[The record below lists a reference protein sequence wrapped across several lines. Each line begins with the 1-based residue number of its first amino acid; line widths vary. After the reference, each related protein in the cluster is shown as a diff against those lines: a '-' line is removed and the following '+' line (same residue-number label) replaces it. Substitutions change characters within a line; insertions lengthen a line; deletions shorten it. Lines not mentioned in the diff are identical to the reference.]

1 MGLLYKDSV
10 TIKKIEVREKESF
23 EFAEW
28 NITNGS
34 FRARLVVLYRPP
46 YSEDHPVT
54 IATFLAEFSAFM
66 ETIILVPEPLIIVG
80 DFNIHVDCSDG
91 CNDASNFLDLLQS
104 FGLTQHVTGPT
115 HEDGHTLDLI
125 ITRSFDKV
133 VSTNPV
139 IDTYVS
145 DHASVLCNRDCGKPT
160 EFQEKVSFRKLMSI
174 DMDVFRE
181 KVSRSELC
189 TKSFTDLEELVGCYN
204 TTLTNLLDQYAPVK
218 TRTIIKRKCVP
229 WFNGDIRL
237 AIRVRRTAVRKW
249 RKSRSEQD
257 LRAFKAARNHA
268 TYIMTTA
275 RKEYWTDVIH
285 QNDGNQLF
293 QSVKPLLC
301 KPCKVSS
308 PPDVNPS
315 TLANEFGRFFQQKI
329 NSIHESLEVLSVPL
343 PSLTSDDETY
353 IAHA

>member
-1 MGLLYKDSV
+1 MLVWLHVRVEEFIKVRLLRLTVYYC
-10 TIKKIEVREKESF
+10 
-23 EFAEW
+23 FA
-28 NITNGS
+28 S
-34 FRARLVVLYRPP
+34 PFVLLFLP

-80 DFNIHVDCSDG
+80 DLNIHVDCSDD

-125 ITRSFDKV
+125 ITRSFDRV

-145 DHASVLCNRDCGKPT
+145 DHASVLCNLDCRKPT
-160 EFQEKVSFRKLMSI
+160 EFQEKVSFRKLKSI

-218 TRTIIKRKCVP
+218 TRTIIKRKDES
-229 WFNGDIRL
+229 GRHHGGQ
-237 AIRVRRTAVRKW
+237 
-249 RKSRSEQD
+249 SRQ
-257 LRAFKAARNHA
+257 
-268 TYIMTTA
+268 
-275 RKEYWTDVIH
+275 
-285 QNDGNQLF
+285 
-293 QSVKPLLC
+293 
-301 KPCKVSS
+301 
-308 PPDVNPS
+308 
-315 TLANEFGRFFQQKI
+315 FGSKHSRYFC
-329 NSIHESLEVLSVPL
+329 
-343 PSLTSDDETY
+343 
-353 IAHA
+353 